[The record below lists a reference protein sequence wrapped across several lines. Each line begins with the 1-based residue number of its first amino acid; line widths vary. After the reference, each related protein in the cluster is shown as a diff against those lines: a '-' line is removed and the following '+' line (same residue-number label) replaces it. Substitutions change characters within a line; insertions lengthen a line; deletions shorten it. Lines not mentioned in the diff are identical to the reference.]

1 MQDEA
6 LKQQKEDKMKE
17 REDKKFIKKFM
28 IEKEQKF
35 TQVDQKLNK
44 LSSSY
49 KPVKNNS
56 LRQLFTQREPVR
68 LSIIEQEHPLQTEMC
83 PYQDK
88 KDGQSRDDTFSKLSR
103 ESSARESS
111 VSAPNKFK
119 QLFKANDS
127 QKDESLLQ
135 HDQVDINVNKMFGNQ
150 NKHLEEQKDDEEL
163 SAIESRLSM
172 KM

>member
-49 KPVKNNS
+49 KPV
-56 LRQLFTQREPVR
+56 
-68 LSIIEQEHPLQTEMC
+68 
-83 PYQDK
+83 
-88 KDGQSRDDTFSKLSR
+88 GWSRTTL
-103 ESSARESS
+103 
-111 VSAPNKFK
+111 
-119 QLFKANDS
+119 
-127 QKDESLLQ
+127 
-135 HDQVDINVNKMFGNQ
+135 
-150 NKHLEEQKDDEEL
+150 
-163 SAIESRLSM
+163 
-172 KM
+172 